1 MLQHILCDLVA
12 GHVGGVIGRPVL
24 HLFGQGIKT
33 AVASV
38 DVEVLRFTRGNAVVT
53 ELNILGGT
61 GVTAGGLKEVTHA
74 AVAGFIVVD
83 LIALVLVSRFAG
95 NPVFHELH
103 GTGVAINDDLFHVGL
118 VAGLIVGTIFFGSLI
133 AVFCFAFHDLIQST
147 VFQVGVNGLPVTR
160 PVGQGTI
167 LHIAVRKVRIAV
179 VMALFCL
186 HTRHG
191 FLSFGGATQYLHEVN
206 DLLVGVGRFFQGVVH
221 PLVGLAADV
230 EEEVAVSDLGD
241 VVGGGLVAVQVYAV
255 VQKHGEV
262 CAVGLVA

>member
-1 MLQHILCDLVA
+1 MLCFA
-12 GHVGGVIGRPVL
+12 G
-24 HLFGQGIKT
+24 
-33 AVASV
+33 S
-38 DVEVLRFTRGNAVVT
+38 NAVVT
-53 ELNILGGT
+53 ELNIFRCAGIA
-61 GVTAGGLKEVTHA
+61 AGGLKEVANTT
-74 AVAGFIVVD
+74 VSRFIVVD
-83 LIALVLVSRFAG
+83 LIALILVNRLAG

-103 GTGVAINDDLFHVGL
+103 GTGVAINDDFFHVGL

-147 VFQVGVNGLPVTR
+147 VFQVGGNGLPVTR

-230 EEEVAVSDLGD
+230 EEEVAVGDLGD